1 MSKVLI
7 IGAGGVGTVVAH
19 KVAQHP
25 EVFTDV
31 MIASRT
37 QSKCDAIVKAIGNP
51 NIKTAQVDADN
62 VDELVALFNGF
73 KPEIVINVALPYQD
87 LTIMEAC
94 LKSGVNYLDTANYEP
109 KDVAHFEYS
118 WQWAYKKR
126 FEDAGLTAILG
137 CGEYIRRMRLS
148 IISMKSSTWIL

>member
-25 EVFTDV
+25 EVFSEV

-51 NIKTAQVDADN
+51 HTTMWMNLCLYSTVLNPKS
-62 VDELVALFNGF
+62 L
-73 KPEIVINVALPYQD
+73 
-87 LTIMEAC
+87 LT
-94 LKSGVNYLDTANYEP
+94 
-109 KDVAHFEYS
+109 
-118 WQWAYKKR
+118 
-126 FEDAGLTAILG
+126 
-137 CGEYIRRMRLS
+137 
-148 IISMKSSTWIL
+148 

>member
-37 QSKCDAIVKAIGNP
+37 QSKCDAIVKGRCRQCRR
-51 NIKTAQVDADN
+51 TG
-62 VDELVALFNGF
+62 GF
-73 KPEIVINVALPYQD
+73 IQRV
-87 LTIMEAC
+87 
-94 LKSGVNYLDTANYEP
+94 
-109 KDVAHFEYS
+109 
-118 WQWAYKKR
+118 
-126 FEDAGLTAILG
+126 
-137 CGEYIRRMRLS
+137 
-148 IISMKSSTWIL
+148 

>member
-25 EVFTDV
+25 EVFSEI

-51 NIKTAQVDADN
+51 NIKTAKVDADN
-62 VDELVALFNGF
+62 VDELVSLFNSF
-73 KPEIVINVALPYQD
+73 KPEIVINVAPLSGFNDYGSVSSGGSELP
-87 LTIMEAC
+87 
-94 LKSGVNYLDTANYEP
+94 G
-109 KDVAHFEYS
+109 YS
-118 WQWAYKKR
+118 KLRA
-126 FEDAGLTAILG
+126 
-137 CGEYIRRMRLS
+137 
-148 IISMKSSTWIL
+148 

>member
-25 EVFTDV
+25 EVFSEI

-51 NIKTAQVDADN
+51 NIKTAKVDADN
-62 VDELVALFNGF
+62 VDELVSLFNSF
-73 KPEIVINVALPYQD
+73 KPEIVIKRSTSLPGFNDYGSVS
-87 LTIMEAC
+87 
-94 LKSGVNYLDTANYEP
+94 SGGSELP
-109 KDVAHFEYS
+109 GYS
-118 WQWAYKKR
+118 KLRA
-126 FEDAGLTAILG
+126 
-137 CGEYIRRMRLS
+137 
-148 IISMKSSTWIL
+148 